1 MPRYEVMRDEDGYYV
16 VDLHEPALTRKGDK
30 PMNIQDISY
39 FLATQGYTL
48 IHFWDTMEF
57 QNLDTMEEAMKFIY
71 QQKFCS

>member
-1 MPRYEVMRDEDGYYV
+1 
-16 VDLHEPALTRKGDK
+16 
-30 PMNIQDISY
+30 MNIQDISY